1 MSEEGRVTIMRRWRM
16 WRAAGLTLG
25 VALWG
30 GSALGQVPSKDGD
43 WPQWRG
49 PNRDGISVEKGLLKQ
64 WPEKGPE
71 LVWQVDTV
79 GIGYSSLAIKDGK
92 IYTQGDLDGV
102 EHVLALDAQTGK
114 SLWAV
119 QPGPVAAA
127 LGDKVAN
134 EFKQMDADGNGVV
147 DELEA
152 LKRLGWDFNKS
163 DKAAPGDASEIGK
176 RRAAALFTA
185 LDKDTDGLLSHE
197 EAGREL
203 RDQFERAD
211 MEDKTADA
219 AALAEKRAQTL
230 IAAADKDEDGKVVRE
245 EARGKSIDRLF
256 GRADQKDP
264 TTNRGDDTVT
274 LDELK
279 QFFVK
284 SEPGRD
290 GLLSPAELEGLFL
303 RSKIAGDGQL
313 TMEELRGVYGGY
325 RNGMGDGPRGTPTI
339 DGDRLYVEGG
349 FGDVTCM
356 EAATGKT
363 LWHVNLRTTFGGG
376 LPGWGYSESPL
387 IAGELVIVTPGGGK
401 GTLVALNKMTGEVV
415 WQSAGIKEGAHYSSP
430 VLADIAGT
438 RQIVQFSSGSVF
450 GVSLQ
455 DGKYLWQYKAPA
467 NGTANCCAPIVD
479 GDYVF
484 ASSSYGTGG
493 GLAHV
498 TGGGDSPQV
507 EQVYFEKKMACHH
520 GGIVKIGEYM
530 YSNGG
535 GALICMH
542 FQTGKIAWQARSVGK
557 GSLLAADGMLYL
569 FSEGHEVAIAEA
581 TPEEYREKG
590 RFKIG
595 SHGRPSWAHPV
606 VAGGRL
612 YLRDQEWL
620 GVYDIRAEK

>member
-1 MSEEGRVTIMRRWRM
+1 MKRPALRLCLFGAITFLL
-16 WRAAGLTLG
+16 LTPM
-25 VALWG
+25 AQ
-30 GSALGQVPSKDGD
+30 AQVPAEPGD

-49 PNRDGISVEKGLLKQ
+49 PQRDGINRETGLLKE
-64 WPEKGPE
+64 WPQDGPP
-71 LVWQVDTV
+71 LLWQVETV
-79 GIGYSSLAIKDGK
+79 GIGYSSLAVKGGR
-92 IYTQGDLDGV
+92 IYTQGDLGGV
-102 EHVLALDAQTGK
+102 EHVLALDARTGQT
-114 SLWAV
+114 LWAV
-119 QPGPVAAA
+119 QPAPVAEQLA
-127 LGDKVAN
+127 DKVAS
-134 EFKQMDADGNGVV
+134 EFRQTDKDENGVI

-152 LKRLGWDFNKS
+152 LRRLGWDFQKY
-163 DKAAPGDASEIGK
+163 DRAVPGEIGEIAR
-176 RRAAALFTA
+176 RRAAGLFA
-185 LDKDTDGLLSHE
+185 RLDENADGKLSYA
-197 EAGREL
+197 EAGKEL
-203 RDQFERAD
+203 RDQFERSD
-211 MEDKTADA
+211 TEDKAADA
-219 AALAEKRAQTL
+219 DALATQRAADLVTP
-230 IAAADKDEDGKVVRE
+230 ADKDGDGKVSRE
-245 EARGKSIDRLF
+245 EARGQAVERYF

-264 TTNRGDDTVT
+264 TTNRGDDLLTAT
-274 LDELK
+274 ELTEY
-279 QFFVK
+279 FRK
-284 SEPGRD
+284 SEAGRD
-290 GLLSPAELEGLFL
+290 GLLTLAELENLYL
-303 RSKIAGDGQL
+303 RSKVVGDGQL
-313 TMEELRGVYGGY
+313 TPEELRGVYGGY
-325 RNGMGDGPRGTPTI
+325 RNGMGDGPRGTPTV

-349 FGDVTCM
+349 HGDVSCL

-363 LWHVNLRTTFGGG
+363 VWHVNLRTSFGGG

-387 IAGELVIVTPGGGK
+387 IAGDLVIVTPGGAK
-401 GTLVALNKMTGEVV
+401 GTLVALNKLTGELV

-498 TGGGDSPQV
+498 TGGGDAPQV

-520 GGIVKIGEYM
+520 GGIVKVGEYL

-557 GSLLAADGMLYL
+557 GSLLVADGMLYL
-569 FSEGHEVAIAEA
+569 FSEGHEVALAEA
-581 TPEEYREKG
+581 TPEEYRERG
-590 RFKIG
+590 RFKINA
-595 SHGRPSWAHPV
+595 HGRPSWAHPV

-612 YLRDQEWL
+612 LLRDQEWL
-620 GVYDIRAEK
+620 AAYDLQARP

>member
-1 MSEEGRVTIMRRWRM
+1 MKRPAVR
-16 WRAAGLTLG
+16 LCLF
-25 VALWG
+25 VAITFLLLVPM
-30 GSALGQVPSKDGD
+30 AQAQVPAEPGD

-49 PNRDGISVEKGLLKQ
+49 PQRDGINRETGLLKE
-64 WPEKGPE
+64 WPQDGPP
-71 LVWQVDTV
+71 LLWQVETV
-79 GIGYSSLAIKDGK
+79 GIGYSSLAVKGGR
-92 IYTQGDLDGV
+92 IYTQGDLGGV
-102 EHVLALDAQTGK
+102 EHVLALDARTGQT
-114 SLWAV
+114 LWAV
-119 QPGPVAAA
+119 QPAPVAEQLA
-127 LGDKVAN
+127 DKVAS
-134 EFKQMDADGNGVV
+134 EFRQTDKDENGVI

-152 LKRLGWDFNKS
+152 LRRLGWDFQKY
-163 DKAAPGDASEIGK
+163 DRAVPGEIGEIAR
-176 RRAAALFTA
+176 RRAAALFA
-185 LDKDTDGLLSHE
+185 QLDENADGKLSYA
-197 EAGREL
+197 EAGKEL
-203 RDQFERAD
+203 RDQFERSD
-211 MEDKTADA
+211 TEDKAADA
-219 AALAEKRAQTL
+219 DALATQRAADLVTP
-230 IAAADKDEDGKVVRE
+230 ADKDGDGKVSRE
-245 EARGKSIDRLF
+245 EARGQAVERYF

-264 TTNRGDDTVT
+264 TTNRGDDLLTAA
-274 LDELK
+274 ELTEY
-279 QFFVK
+279 FRK
-284 SEPGRD
+284 SEAGRD
-290 GLLSPAELEGLFL
+290 GQLTLAELENLYL
-303 RSKIAGDGQL
+303 RSKVVGDGQL
-313 TMEELRGVYGGY
+313 TPEELRGVYGGY
-325 RNGMGDGPRGTPTI
+325 RNGMGDGPRGTPTV

-349 FGDVTCM
+349 HGDVSCL

-363 LWHVNLRTTFGGG
+363 LWHVNLRTSFGGG

-387 IAGELVIVTPGGGK
+387 IAGDLVIVTPGGAK
-401 GTLVALNKMTGEVV
+401 GTLVALNKLTGELV

-498 TGGGDSPQV
+498 TGGGDAPQV

-520 GGIVKIGEYM
+520 GGIVKVGEYL

-557 GSLLAADGMLYL
+557 GSLLVADGMLYL
-569 FSEGHEVAIAEA
+569 FSEGHEVALAEA
-581 TPEEYREKG
+581 TPEEYRERG
-590 RFKIG
+590 RFKINA
-595 SHGRPSWAHPV
+595 HGRPSWAHPV

-612 YLRDQEWL
+612 LLRDQEWL
-620 GVYDIRAEK
+620 AAYDLQARP